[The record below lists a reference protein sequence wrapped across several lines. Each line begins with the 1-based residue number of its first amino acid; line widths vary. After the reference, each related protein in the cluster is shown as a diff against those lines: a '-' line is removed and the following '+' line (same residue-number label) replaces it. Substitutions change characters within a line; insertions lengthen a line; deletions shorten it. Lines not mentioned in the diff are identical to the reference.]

1 MTDYCQTD
9 RDADTGLEQAPSY
22 SIAGNQYLT
31 GHPAIGKTITAL
43 KFTLSTEESPTV
55 TAYGRVY
62 RDESLVATIGTLDT
76 STITGSWAEYTL
88 SGDDTHVLQA
98 DDDVVIELRGTQ
110 KVMLG
115 RYDSNDDSTTKLQFI
130 AQQDGAG
137 WYYIDSKSSTMCLV
151 TGGTTGGT
159 VHYPPSIA
167 RVHF

>member
-9 RDADTGLEQAPSY
+9 RDADTGLKKSPSY

-43 KFTLSTEESPTV
+43 KFTLSTDASPTV

-62 RDESLVATIGTLDT
+62 RDESLVTTIGTLDT
-76 STITGSWAEYTL
+76 STITSSWAEYTL
-88 SGDDTHVLQA
+88 SGDDTHVLEA
-98 DDDVVIELRGTQ
+98 DDDVVIELRGDE

-130 AQQDGAG
+130 AHQDGQS
-137 WYYIDSKSSTMCLV
+137 WDYTDSKSSTMCLV
-151 TGGTTGGT
+151 TGAVTGSGTLL
-159 VHYPPSIA
+159 PPPPA
-167 RVHF
+167 MVRL